1 VGWGYFSARAA
12 GGTAAQPTMDEAVA
26 ALESVA

>member
-1 VGWGYFSARAA
+1 VACGSLSTRAA